1 MQCESAG
8 PCGRGLCAGSG
19 TRSRTDSGQGLALGP
34 TVHRTAC
41 LTQCDEDAILGSASR
56 TCPIRW
62 LTRSSWPPMQARGS
76 QPRATPTGSVFK
88 RVLTPGRPKPRGR
101 RNQWWVPGRSM
112 PCAEAR
118 RRVKP
123 RFVQK
128 NWKSIFIQTALCCL
142 LPQRAR
148 DPDPERRLA
157 VTHASGPQL
166 GPGTSSPSRAPIPF
180 SPNSP

>member
-1 MQCESAG
+1 VQCESAG

-123 RFVQK
+123 RFVQEK
-128 NWKSIFIQTALCCL
+128 FEIYFYPNGAVL
-142 LPQRAR
+142 LAPAACSGSRSRTTTRCHPRERAATR
-148 DPDPERRLA
+148 A
-157 VTHASGPQL
+157 GHIVTIA
-166 GPGTSSPSRAPIPF
+166 GTYTI
-180 SPNSP
+180 